1 MDNRAQVALD
11 TLCSHVD
18 AVEVETRR
26 HFDIVMEG
34 LRADIR
40 LLAKRWDARI
50 DQLETT
56 LLDEI
61 ARSHDALVGLIRLTY
76 ADLDRRVTALEQR
89 PRASD

>member
-18 AVEVETRR
+18 AAEVETRR

-34 LRADIR
+34 LRADVR

-50 DQLETT
+50 DQRETT
-56 LLDEI
+56 LWT
-61 ARSHDALVGLIRLTY
+61 RSRALMTRWL
-76 ADLDRRVTALEQR
+76 A
-89 PRASD
+89 